1 MSPRNLISLILQV
14 TICASVQLAAFYYL
28 SIQEWFKPL
37 PPGVEEVV
45 ICWENTVLFTVSCFQ
60 YLILAVVYSKGRPY
74 REPLISNFWLLFTS
88 LVLTC
93 FVTYLV
99 VHPAEEVAD
108 FFEILY
114 LIHHTK
120 DQRVFRY
127 KLLIFPL
134 SHLLISIF
142 IEVCNLYLYR
152 KKTTKFVLIL
162 GLCIR

>member
-1 MSPRNLISLILQV
+1 M
-14 TICASVQLAAFYYL
+14 CASVQLAAFYYL
-28 SIQEWFKPL
+28 SIQQWFKPL
-37 PPGVEEVV
+37 PAGMEEVV

-60 YLILAVVYSKGRPY
+60 YLILAVVYSKGPPY
-74 REPLISNFWLLFTS
+74 REPLTSNIWLLLTS

-99 VHPAEEVAD
+99 VIPAKEVAD

-120 DQRVFRY
+120 EQKDFRY

-134 SHLLISIF
+134 VHLLISVF
-142 IEVCNLYLYR
+142 IEVCNLSLSR
-152 KKTTKFVLIL
+152 RKTTKLIFIL
-162 GLCIR
+162 GLCSG